1 MAILSLTPAISVGY
15 LFANQLHHN
24 QENAVKIEN
33 ISALSDHPMNQ
44 NFWWVVRPEKL
55 HFKHPPRLLHSNFD
69 NQIL

>member
-1 MAILSLTPAISVGY
+1 MAILNLTPAISVGY

-44 NFWWVVRPEKL
+44 NFWWVVRT
-55 HFKHPPRLLHSNFD
+55 
-69 NQIL
+69 